1 MSYRDPSKGAVINT
15 SGAQILKGLEDVDK
29 TYADRF
35 KLVRDYENKAEGEEQ
50 KYRSLLEETKG
61 LEDPSF
67 VETFQDD
74 VSVLIDEIHDLNI
87 SSFEGDRALYLK
99 KKRELDSILKDL
111 PKIVGTLDEQAKEFS
126 DKSKQGDADTNRLRS
141 NDKDYVE
148 IVRKISEDDGAG
160 LQFKIENGTTY
171 IVDTQTGKKINGRG
185 VVKGYEDGRGLVK
198 YTEDYSNKISEIDAE
213 VSKGIS
219 SLVEAYDVEKAL
231 GEGDGAIR
239 KTSKY
244 NDYLNAVE
252 SYKNTLATYP
262 SVNALVNESTFQTYG
277 GKGTYTGTPEQI
289 NQTKNKIIDRMVERK
304 FPMYD
309 QEKGTA
315 FGDRKTV
322 IRVDDNAIEAA
333 NDKEIQKLKNLAS
346 QKNDNEFNKSLDF
359 YLDRNLYHAKKV
371 SELELGSEKRA
382 DMLLTLLNE
391 TLKGE
396 EVKYEKKEGKDGLF
410 FIVQN
415 NDEIGSLDTPIGV
428 YQTLNSKVFL
438 NALEGTTRNKAV
450 MRASSR
456 AKEINT
462 KKLDKDLLQIARNAT
477 VGEPFTHKGVTYKVD
492 EKGNIRQA

>member
-126 DKSKQGDADTNRLRS
+126 DKSKQGDADINRLRS

-171 IVDTQTGKKINGRG
+171 IVDTKTGKKINGRG

-198 YTEDYSNKISEIDAE
+198 YTEDYSKQLADIDKKASPNLKDLEKITSIQKLINEGRELSDTQIKDITKARDE
-213 VSKGIS
+213 YERRLRENN
-219 SLVEAYDVEKAL
+219 LVDP
-231 GEGDGAIR
+231 II
-239 KTSKY
+239 
-244 NDYLNAVE
+244 
-252 SYKNTLATYP
+252 
-262 SVNALVNESTFQTYG
+262 NESTFQSFSEMPDVY
-277 GKGTYTGTPEQI
+277 
-289 NQTKNKIIDRMVERK
+289 NVDNKNHIEATREKIIKRLIDDR
-304 FPMYD
+304 FPGTGEYVIED
-309 QEKGTA
+309 KQSIVKG
-315 FGDRKTV
+315 
-322 IRVDDNAIEAA
+322 
-333 NDKEIQKLKNLAS
+333 S
-346 QKNDNEFNKSLDF
+346 
-359 YLDRNLYHAKKV
+359 
-371 SELELGSEKRA
+371 
-382 DMLLTLLNE
+382 
-391 TLKGE
+391 
-396 EVKYEKKEGKDGLF
+396 GKDGKDKGEVVSDYSDWISSNLYKKMDEPYDPSVPKSERAEQRKPYNEQLEVVKQKLLNVNPTTIF
-410 FIVQN
+410 KGDASLIKSELGDDANSNSLYKIVQTYPSIKLMEIDLSEEKLKS
-415 NDEIGSLDTPIGV
+415 DESVNKILLDYT
-428 YQTLNSKVFL
+428 S
-438 NALEGTTRNKAV
+438 
-450 MRASSR
+450 
-456 AKEINT
+456 
-462 KKLDKDLLQIARNAT
+462 
-477 VGEPFTHKGVTYKVD
+477 
-492 EKGNIRQA
+492 EKTSIL